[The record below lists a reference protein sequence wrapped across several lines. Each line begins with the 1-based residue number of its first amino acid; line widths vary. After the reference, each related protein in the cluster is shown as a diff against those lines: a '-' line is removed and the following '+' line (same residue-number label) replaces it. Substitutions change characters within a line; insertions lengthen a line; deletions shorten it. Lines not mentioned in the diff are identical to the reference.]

1 MVYVV
6 QDPEGKN
13 ILAAKK
19 FGQLEALLPSG
30 QITLSP
36 GPSILKLRRKL
47 QKFCDDDYLLLIG
60 DPIAIALASMV
71 AGASNA
77 GRVKF
82 LKWDRQE
89 RQYSAI
95 EVDIYRR
102 MNEDLS

>member
-19 FGQLEALLPSG
+19 FGKLEALLPPG

-36 GPSILKLRRKL
+36 GPSILKLRQKL

-60 DPIAIALASMV
+60 DPIAIALAAMI
-71 AGASNA
+71 AGANNT

-82 LKWDRQE
+82 LKWDKQE
-89 RQYSAI
+89 RQYYTVEA
-95 EVDIYRR
+95 DIYRR
-102 MNEDLS
+102 LHD

>member
-6 QDPEGKN
+6 QEPEGKN

-19 FGQLEALLPSG
+19 FGKLEALLPSG
-30 QITLSP
+30 QIMLSS
-36 GPSILKLRRKL
+36 GPSVLKLRRKL

-60 DPIAIALASMV
+60 DPIAIALAAMI

-82 LKWDRQE
+82 LKWDKQE
-89 RQYSAI
+89 RQYYPV

-102 MNEDLS
+102 MDEKFS